1 VVFLK
6 EAKGREEASIDAV
19 VGPINRF
26 EGYTRHRDFKAFH
39 FEQARGFKAHFM
51 AAKTAKTGQP
61 LSASTVHS
69 SLAALKAF
77 FIWLADQLGY
87 TSR

>member
-1 VVFLK
+1 
-6 EAKGREEASIDAV
+6 
-19 VGPINRF
+19 
-26 EGYTRHRDFKAFH
+26 
-39 FEQARGFKAHFM
+39 M

-87 TSR
+87 ASRVKYADAEYFSTPDNLSRIALPEQPI